1 MLVFNSAKYLSS
13 MVYQRNYRIAYKT
26 IVFVS
31 KPNSSDTI
39 VTCKVNLWIIFVGYV
54 VVGYN

>member
-26 IVFVS
+26 IAFVS